1 MNKNTIIGITLI
13 GLLLIG
19 FSVYNSRIAR
29 EQQEIQRVRDSVAA
43 ANAFEYAERMAQQMA
58 ADSASAAAGQG
69 TQDGQPAYVSTYAN
83 PFLEQAYNAGED
95 FHYLEN
101 NKLRIKYSTKGGQA
115 ASVLIKDYYT
125 SDSTDLYLMKD
136 DYSDFGLQLYTDQYI
151 NTGGFT
157 YETVVSNDST
167 LVMRLYFSDTA
178 FIEHRYFLPADSYM
192 VDFDVHMVNMD
203 RHIPRNASQFEIAWN
218 MDVPRLERGYKNEQ
232 NYSTVDFKYPGQVKK
247 IENLGIMRGG
257 GRSGGNHREVTT
269 RIEWFAFQQQYF
281 SAILR
286 AEENFES
293 GNLSMKFYPET
304 DAERRLMACSA
315 STLVQYEPGD
325 DVTVPFEFYYG
336 PNHFRTLKSYD
347 CDFEKIVPLGGWL
360 VRWINRGIIIP
371 VFDLF
376 GRFISNYGIII
387 LLLTLLIKLVISPLT
402 FKSYMSSAK
411 MNVLRPELDK
421 INAKYPRQ
429 EDALKKQQETMDLY
443 RKAGVSMFGGCLPM
457 LLQFPVLF
465 AMFRFF
471 PASFE
476 LRQKG
481 FLWAD
486 DLSTYDSILDF
497 GFNIPLYGDHVSLFA
512 ILCAL
517 SMYFSARM
525 TQGSSADNNPQMKS
539 MRNMTLYFMPI
550 FMLFICNNLSSG
562 LTYYYLLS
570 NLIMM
575 LQTWIIRRFFVDEE
589 KIMARVRAASVK
601 GAAKPKSKFQQR
613 LEAIQKAQQ
622 EAIREQQ
629 KQQQRRR

>member
-19 FSVYNSRIAR
+19 FSVYNSKIAR

-43 ANAFEYAERMAQQMA
+43 ANALEYAER
-58 ADSASAAAGQG
+58 AAAQAPDSLSEAVTSTDGGKVQG
-69 TQDGQPAYVSTYAN
+69 YASTYAN
-83 PFLEQAYNAGED
+83 PYLEQAYNAGEE
-95 FHYLEN
+95 FFFLEN
-101 NKLRIKYSTKGGQA
+101 DKLKIKYTTKGGQA
-115 ASVLIKDYYT
+115 STVLVKDYYT
-125 SDSTDLYLMKD
+125 SDSSALYLMKE
-136 DYSDFGLQLYTDQYI
+136 DYSTFGLQLYTDQYI
-151 NTGGFT
+151 NTGDFT

-178 FIEHRYFLPADSYM
+178 YIEHCYSLPAGSYL

-218 MDVPRLERGYKNEQ
+218 MDVPRLEKGYKNEQ
-232 NYSTVDFKYPGQVKK
+232 NYSTVDYKYPGDVKK
-247 IENLGIMRGG
+247 VENLGLMRGS
-257 GRSGGNHREVTT
+257 RSGGQHEDVTT

-286 AEENFES
+286 ADDNFES
-293 GNLSMKFYPET
+293 GNLSLKFYPET
-304 DAERRLMACSA
+304 DPERRLMACSA
-315 STLVQYEPGD
+315 STLVQYDAGA
-325 DVTVPFEFYYG
+325 DVTVPFEFYFG
-336 PNHFRTLKSYD
+336 PNLFRTLKSYD
-347 CDFEKIVPLGGWL
+347 YGFEKIVPLGGWL

-387 LLLTLLIKLVISPLT
+387 LLLTVLIKLIISPLT
-402 FKSYMSSAK
+402 LKSYMSSAK
-411 MNVLRPELDK
+411 INILRPELDK

-443 RKAGVSMFGGCLPM
+443 RKAGVNMFGGCLPM

-481 FLWAD
+481 FLWAH
-486 DLSTYDSILDF
+486 DLSTYDSILDL

-512 ILCAL
+512 ILCAV

-525 TQGSSADNNPQMKS
+525 TQGNTSDNNPQMKS

-575 LQTWIIRRFFVDEE
+575 LQTWVIRRFFVDEK
-589 KIMARVRAASVK
+589 KIMARVQAASAK
-601 GAAKPKSKFQQR
+601 GAKPKSKFQQR

-629 KQQQRRR
+629 KQRRR

>member
-19 FSVYNSRIAR
+19 FSVYNSKIAR

-43 ANAFEYAERMAQQMA
+43 ANALEYAER
-58 ADSASAAAGQG
+58 AAAQAPDSLSEAVASTDGGKVQG
-69 TQDGQPAYVSTYAN
+69 YASTYAN
-83 PFLEQAYNAGED
+83 PYLEQAYNAGEE
-95 FHYLEN
+95 FFFLEN
-101 NKLRIKYSTKGGQA
+101 DKLKIKYTTKGGQA
-115 ASVLIKDYYT
+115 STVLVKDYYT
-125 SDSTDLYLMKD
+125 SDSSALYLMKE
-136 DYSDFGLQLYTDQYI
+136 DYSTFGLQLYTDQYI
-151 NTGGFT
+151 NTGDFT

-178 FIEHRYFLPADSYM
+178 YIEHCYSLPAGSYL

-218 MDVPRLERGYKNEQ
+218 MDVPRLEKGYKNEQ
-232 NYSTVDFKYPGQVKK
+232 NYSTVDYKYPGDVKK
-247 IENLGIMRGG
+247 VENLGLMRGS
-257 GRSGGNHREVTT
+257 RSGGQHEDVTT

-286 AEENFES
+286 ADDNFES
-293 GNLSMKFYPET
+293 GNLSLKFYPET
-304 DAERRLMACSA
+304 DPERRLMACSA
-315 STLVQYEPGD
+315 STLVQYDAGA
-325 DVTVPFEFYYG
+325 DVTVPFEFYFG
-336 PNHFRTLKSYD
+336 PNLFRTLKSYD
-347 CDFEKIVPLGGWL
+347 YGFEKIVPLGGWL

-387 LLLTLLIKLVISPLT
+387 LLLTVLIKLIISPLT
-402 FKSYMSSAK
+402 LKSYMSSAK
-411 MNVLRPELDK
+411 INILRPELDK

-443 RKAGVSMFGGCLPM
+443 RKAGVNMFGGCLPM

-481 FLWAD
+481 FLWAH
-486 DLSTYDSILDF
+486 DLSTYDSILDL

-512 ILCAL
+512 ILCAV

-525 TQGSSADNNPQMKS
+525 TQGNTSDNNPQMKS

-575 LQTWIIRRFFVDEE
+575 LQTWVIRRFFVDEK
-589 KIMARVRAASVK
+589 KIMARVQAASAK
-601 GAAKPKSKFQQR
+601 GAKPKSKFQQR

-629 KQQQRRR
+629 KQRMR

>member
-1 MNKNTIIGITLI
+1 MNKNTVIGITLI
-13 GLLLIG
+13 GILLIA
-19 FSVYNSRIAR
+19 FSVFNSREAR
-29 EQQEIQRVRDSVAA
+29 RQAEARRVQDSVAA
-43 ANAFEYAERMAQQMA
+43 ARAFEYAGQ
-58 ADSASAAAGQG
+58 AAAEIDGSTGNPAGSDVVDPEGQ
-69 TQDGQPAYVSTYAN
+69 TYTSTYAN
-83 PFLEQAYNAGED
+83 PFLEAAYNGPEE
-95 FHYLEN
+95 FYFLEN
-101 NKLRIKYSTKGGQA
+101 DRLRIKYSTKGGQA
-115 ASVLIKDYYT
+115 SEVLIKDYLT
-125 SDSTDLYLMKD
+125 SDSSELYLMKEGG
-136 DYSDFGLQLYTDQYI
+136 SSFGLQLYTNQYI
-151 NTGGFT
+151 NTSGFS
-157 YETVVSNDST
+157 YEKVVSSDSL

-178 FIEHRYFLPADSYM
+178 YIEHEYRLGHGTYM
-192 VDFDVHMVNMD
+192 VDFNVRMVGMD
-203 RHIPRNASQFEIAWN
+203 RHIPRNASQFDIVWN

-232 NYSTVDFKYPGQVKK
+232 AYSTVDYKYPGDVKDV
-247 IENLGIMRGG
+247 ENLGLHR
-257 GRSGGNHREVTT
+257 RSPAHKDVTT
-269 RIEWFAFQQQYF
+269 KMEWFAFQQQYF
-281 SAILR
+281 SAIMR
-286 AEENFES
+286 AENNFES
-293 GNLSMKFYPET
+293 GNLSLQFYPET
-304 DAERRLMACSA
+304 DPDRRLMACASSA
-315 STLVQYEPGD
+315 LVQYEPGP
-325 DVTVPFEFYYG
+325 DVTVPFQFYFG
-336 PNHFRTLKSYD
+336 PNLFKTLKSYNYG
-347 CDFEKIVPLGGWL
+347 FEKIVPLGGWL
-360 VRWINRGIIIP
+360 VRWINRGVIIP

-376 GRFISNYGIII
+376 GRFIGNYGIII

-402 FKSYMSSAK
+402 IKSYLSSAK

-486 DLSTYDSILDF
+486 DLSTYDSILNL
-497 GFNIPLYGDHVSLFA
+497 GFNIPLYGDHISLFA
-512 ILCAL
+512 ILCAV
-517 SMYFSARM
+517 SMYLSARM
-525 TQGSSADNNPQMKS
+525 TQGSAPDNNPQMKS

-575 LQTWIIRRFFVDEE
+575 LQTWIIRRYFVDEE
-589 KIMARVRAASVK
+589 KIMAKVRAASVK
-601 GAAKPKSKFQQR
+601 GAARPKSKFQQR

-629 KQQQRRR
+629 KQRRR

>member
-1 MNKNTIIGITLI
+1 MNRNTVIGITLMGI
-13 GLLLIG
+13 LLIG
-19 FSVYNSRIAR
+19 FSVINSREAR
-29 EQQEIQRVRDSVAA
+29 KQAEIKRVQDSIAA
-43 ANAFEYAERMAQQMA
+43 AKAFEYAGQMSSA
-58 ADSASAAAGQG
+58 MQDSTSAEFSGQSGDG
-69 TQDGQPAYVSTYAN
+69 TGAVYASTYAN
-83 PFLEQAYNAGED
+83 SFLEAAYNGKEG

-101 NKLRIKYSTKGGQA
+101 DKLRIKYSTKGGQA
-115 ASVLIKDYYT
+115 VDVLIKDYYT
-125 SDSTDLYLMKD
+125 SDSSALFLMTDG
-136 DYSDFGLQLYTDQYI
+136 YSDFALQFYTDQYVSTSDFI
-151 NTGGFT
+151 

-178 FIEHRYFLPADSYM
+178 FVEYGYFLPHGSYM

-218 MDVPRLERGYKNEQ
+218 MDIPRLERGYKNEQ

-286 AEENFES
+286 AEDNFES

-304 DAERRLMACSA
+304 DPERRLMACSA
-315 STLVQYEPGD
+315 STLVQYDPGA

-371 VFDLF
+371 VFDFF

-402 FKSYMSSAK
+402 LKSYMSSAK

-429 EDALKKQQETMDLY
+429 EDALKKQQETMELY

-525 TQGSSADNNPQMKS
+525 TQGSTADNNPQMKS

-601 GAAKPKSKFQQR
+601 GTAKPKSKFQQR

-622 EAIREQQ
+622 EAIKEQQ
-629 KQQQRRR
+629 RQQRRR

>member
-1 MNKNTIIGITLI
+1 MNKNTVIGIALI
-13 GLLLIG
+13 GILLIG
-19 FSVYNSRIAR
+19 FSVLNSREAR
-29 EQQEIQRVRDSVAA
+29 RQAEAKRVQDSLAA
-43 ANAFEYAERMAQQMA
+43 ARAFEYAEQMA
-58 ADSASAAAGQG
+58 AERPDSATAAM
-69 TQDGQPAYVSTYAN
+69 DGQPAQPEYASTYAN
-83 PFLEQAYNAGED
+83 PFLEEAYNSGED
-95 FHYLEN
+95 FRYLEN
-101 NKLRIKYSTKGGQA
+101 DKLRIKYSTKGGQA
-115 ASVLIKDYYT
+115 AEVLIKGYYT
-125 SDSTDLYLMKD
+125 SDSTDLLLMKEG
-136 DYSDFGLQLYTDQYI
+136 YSDFGLQFYANQYI
-151 NTGGFT
+151 NTSDLT
-157 YETVVSNDST
+157 YDVLESSDST
-167 LVMRLYFSDTA
+167 LVMRLYFSDTDY
-178 FIEHRYFLPADSYM
+178 IEHRYFLPSDSYM
-192 VDFDVHMVNMD
+192 VDFNVHMVNMD
-203 RHIPRNASQFEIAWN
+203 RHIPRNASQLEVLWN

-232 NYSTVDFKYPGQVKK
+232 MYSTVDYKFPGDVKSV
-247 IENLGIMRGG
+247 ENLGKMRGA
-257 GRSGGNHREVTT
+257 RSGGQHKEVTT
-269 RIEWFAFQQQYF
+269 RIEWYAFQQQYF

-286 AEENFES
+286 AEDYFES
-293 GNLSMKFYPET
+293 GNLSMQFYPET
-304 DAERRLMACSA
+304 DPERRLMACS
-315 STLVQYEPGD
+315 SSSLIQYDPGS
-325 DVTVPFEFYYG
+325 DVSVPFQFYYG
-336 PNHFRTLKSYD
+336 PNHFKTLKSYD
-347 CDFEKIVPLGGWL
+347 YGFEKIVPLGGWL

-387 LLLTLLIKLVISPLT
+387 LLLTVLIKLVISPLT
-402 FKSYMSSAK
+402 LKSYMSSAK

-421 INAKYPRQ
+421 INAKYPKQ

-517 SMYFSARM
+517 SMYFSARL
-525 TQGSSADNNPQMKS
+525 TQGNVADNNPQMKS

-575 LQTWIIRRFFVDEE
+575 LQTWVIRRFFVDEE
-589 KIMARVRAASVK
+589 KIMAKVRAASVK

-622 EAIREQQ
+622 EALKEQQ
-629 KQQQRRR
+629 RQQRRR

>member
-43 ANAFEYAERMAQQMA
+43 ANAFEYAEQMA
-58 ADSASAAAGQG
+58 RKMAEDSLAAGQG
-69 TQDGQPAYVSTYAN
+69 SATGKQDYSSTYAN

-95 FHYLEN
+95 FYYLEN
-101 NKLRIKYSTKGGQA
+101 NRLKIKYSTKGGQA

-136 DYSDFGLQLYTDQYI
+136 DYSNFGLQLYTDQYI

-157 YETVVSNDST
+157 YETVVANDST

-286 AEENFES
+286 AEDNFES
-293 GNLSMKFYPET
+293 GNLSMKFYPE
-304 DAERRLMACSA
+304 SA
-315 STLVQYEPGD
+315 STLVQYDPGA

-402 FKSYMSSAK
+402 LKSYMSSAK

-589 KIMARVRAASVK
+589 KIMAKVRAASVK

-629 KQQQRRR
+629 KQQRRR

>member
-19 FSVYNSRIAR
+19 FSVYNSKIAR

-43 ANAFEYAERMAQQMA
+43 ANALEYAER
-58 ADSASAAAGQG
+58 AAAQAPDSLSEAVASTDGGKVQG
-69 TQDGQPAYVSTYAN
+69 YASTYAN
-83 PFLEQAYNAGED
+83 PYLEQAYNAGEE
-95 FHYLEN
+95 FFFLEN
-101 NKLRIKYSTKGGQA
+101 DKLKIKYTTKGGQA
-115 ASVLIKDYYT
+115 STVLVKDYYT
-125 SDSTDLYLMKD
+125 CDSSALYLMKE
-136 DYSDFGLQLYTDQYI
+136 DYSTFGLQLYTDQYI
-151 NTGGFT
+151 NTGDFT

-178 FIEHRYFLPADSYM
+178 YIEHCYSLPAGSYL

-218 MDVPRLERGYKNEQ
+218 MDVPRLEKGYKNEQ
-232 NYSTVDFKYPGQVKK
+232 NYSTVDYKYPGDVKK
-247 IENLGIMRGG
+247 VENLGLMRGS
-257 GRSGGNHREVTT
+257 RSGGQHEDVTT

-286 AEENFES
+286 ADDNFES
-293 GNLSMKFYPET
+293 GNLSLKFYPET
-304 DAERRLMACSA
+304 DPERRLMACSA
-315 STLVQYEPGD
+315 STLVQYDAGA
-325 DVTVPFEFYYG
+325 DVTVPFEFYFG
-336 PNHFRTLKSYD
+336 PNLFRTLKSYD
-347 CDFEKIVPLGGWL
+347 YGFEKIVPLGGWL

-387 LLLTLLIKLVISPLT
+387 LLLTVLIKLIISPLT
-402 FKSYMSSAK
+402 LKSYMSSAK
-411 MNVLRPELDK
+411 INILRPELDK

-443 RKAGVSMFGGCLPM
+443 RKAGVNMFGGCLPM

-481 FLWAD
+481 FLWAH
-486 DLSTYDSILDF
+486 DLSTYDSILDL

-512 ILCAL
+512 ILCAV

-525 TQGSSADNNPQMKS
+525 TQGNTSDNNPQMKS

-575 LQTWIIRRFFVDEE
+575 LQTWVIRRFFVDEK
-589 KIMARVRAASVK
+589 KIMARVQAASAK
-601 GAAKPKSKFQQR
+601 GAKPKSKFQQR

-629 KQQQRRR
+629 KQRRR

>member
-19 FSVYNSRIAR
+19 FSVYNSKIAR

-43 ANAFEYAERMAQQMA
+43 ANALEYAER
-58 ADSASAAAGQG
+58 AAAQAPDSLSEAVASTDGGNVQG
-69 TQDGQPAYVSTYAN
+69 YASTYAN
-83 PFLEQAYNAGED
+83 PYLEQAYNAGEE
-95 FHYLEN
+95 FFFLEN
-101 NKLRIKYSTKGGQA
+101 DKLKIKYTTKGGQA
-115 ASVLIKDYYT
+115 STVLVKDYYT
-125 SDSTDLYLMKD
+125 SDSSALYLMKE
-136 DYSDFGLQLYTDQYI
+136 DYSTFGLQLYTDQYI
-151 NTGGFT
+151 NTGDFT

-178 FIEHRYFLPADSYM
+178 YIEHCYSLPAGSYL

-218 MDVPRLERGYKNEQ
+218 MDVPRLEKGYKNEQ
-232 NYSTVDFKYPGQVKK
+232 NYSTVDYKYPGDVKK
-247 IENLGIMRGG
+247 VENLGLMRGS
-257 GRSGGNHREVTT
+257 RSGGQHEDVTT

-286 AEENFES
+286 ADDNFES
-293 GNLSMKFYPET
+293 GNLSLKFYPET
-304 DAERRLMACSA
+304 DPERRLMACSA
-315 STLVQYEPGD
+315 STLVQYDAGA
-325 DVTVPFEFYYG
+325 DVTVPFEFYFG
-336 PNHFRTLKSYD
+336 PNLFRTLKSYD
-347 CDFEKIVPLGGWL
+347 YGFEKIVPLGGWL

-387 LLLTLLIKLVISPLT
+387 LLLTVLIKLIISPLT
-402 FKSYMSSAK
+402 LKSYMSSAK
-411 MNVLRPELDK
+411 INILRPELDK

-443 RKAGVSMFGGCLPM
+443 RKAGVNMFGGCLPM

-481 FLWAD
+481 FLWAH
-486 DLSTYDSILDF
+486 DLSTYDSILDL

-512 ILCAL
+512 ILCAV

-525 TQGSSADNNPQMKS
+525 TQGNTSDNNPQMKS

-575 LQTWIIRRFFVDEE
+575 LQTWVIRRFFVDEK
-589 KIMARVRAASVK
+589 KIMARVQAASAK
-601 GAAKPKSKFQQR
+601 GAKPKSKFQQR

-629 KQQQRRR
+629 KQRRR

>member
-19 FSVYNSRIAR
+19 FSVYNSRVAR
-29 EQQEIQRVRDSVAA
+29 QQQEIQRVRDSVAA
-43 ANAFEYAERMAQQMA
+43 AQAFEYAEEMARQMA
-58 ADSASAAAGQG
+58 ADSAAGQSG
-69 TQDGQPAYVSTYAN
+69 QDGGEPAYVSTYAN
-83 PFLEQAYNAGED
+83 PFLEEAYNAGED
-95 FHYLEN
+95 FYYLEN
-101 NKLRIKYSTKGGQA
+101 NRLRIMYSTKGGQA
-115 ASVLIKDYYT
+115 ASVLVKDFYT
-125 SDSTDLYLMKD
+125 SDSTALYLMKE

-232 NYSTVDFKYPGQVKK
+232 NYSTVDYKYPGQVKK

-286 AEENFES
+286 AEDNFES

-304 DAERRLMACSA
+304 DTERRLMACSA
-315 STLVQYEPGD
+315 STLVQYDPGA

-387 LLLTLLIKLVISPLT
+387 LLLTVLIKLVISPLT
-402 FKSYMSSAK
+402 LKSYMSSAK

-486 DLSTYDSILDF
+486 DLSTYDSILDL

-525 TQGSSADNNPQMKS
+525 TQGSNVDNNPQMKS
-539 MRNMTLYFMPI
+539 MRN
-550 FMLFICNNLSSG
+550 
-562 LTYYYLLS
+562 
-570 NLIMM
+570 MM

-629 KQQQRRR
+629 KQQRRR

>member
-1 MNKNTIIGITLI
+1 MNRNTVIGITLMGI
-13 GLLLIG
+13 LLIG
-19 FSVYNSRIAR
+19 FSVINSREAR
-29 EQQEIQRVRDSVAA
+29 KQAEIKRVQDSIAA
-43 ANAFEYAERMAQQMA
+43 AKAFEYAGQMSSA
-58 ADSASAAAGQG
+58 MQDSTSAEFSGQSGDG
-69 TQDGQPAYVSTYAN
+69 TGAVYASTYAN
-83 PFLEQAYNAGED
+83 SFLEAAYNGKEG

-101 NKLRIKYSTKGGQA
+101 DKLRIKYSTKGGQA
-115 ASVLIKDYYT
+115 VDVLIKDYYT
-125 SDSTDLYLMKD
+125 SDSSALFLMKD
-136 DYSDFGLQLYTDQYI
+136 GYSDFALQFYTDQYVSTSDFI
-151 NTGGFT
+151 

-178 FIEHRYFLPADSYM
+178 FVEYGYFLPHGSYM

-218 MDVPRLERGYKNEQ
+218 MDIPRLERGYKNEQ

-286 AEENFES
+286 AEDNFES

-304 DAERRLMACSA
+304 DPERRLMACSA
-315 STLVQYEPGD
+315 STLVQYDPGA

-371 VFDLF
+371 VFDFF

-402 FKSYMSSAK
+402 LKSYMSSAK

-429 EDALKKQQETMDLY
+429 EDALKKQQETMELY

-525 TQGSSADNNPQMKS
+525 TQGSTADNNPQMKS

-601 GAAKPKSKFQQR
+601 GTAKPKSKFQQR

-622 EAIREQQ
+622 EAIKEQQ
-629 KQQQRRR
+629 RQQRRR

>member
-19 FSVYNSRIAR
+19 FSVYNSKIAR

-43 ANAFEYAERMAQQMA
+43 ANALEYAER
-58 ADSASAAAGQG
+58 AAAQAPDSLSEAVASTDGGKVQG
-69 TQDGQPAYVSTYAN
+69 YASTYAN
-83 PFLEQAYNAGED
+83 PYLEQAYNAGEE
-95 FHYLEN
+95 FFFLEN
-101 NKLRIKYSTKGGQA
+101 DKLKIKYTTKGGQA
-115 ASVLIKDYYT
+115 STVLVKDYYT
-125 SDSTDLYLMKD
+125 SDSSALYLMKE
-136 DYSDFGLQLYTDQYI
+136 DYSTFGLQLYTDQYI
-151 NTGGFT
+151 NTGDFT

-178 FIEHRYFLPADSYM
+178 YIEHCYSLPAGSYL

-218 MDVPRLERGYKNEQ
+218 MDVPRLEKGYKNEQ
-232 NYSTVDFKYPGQVKK
+232 NYSTVDYKYPGDVKK
-247 IENLGIMRGG
+247 VENLGLMRGS
-257 GRSGGNHREVTT
+257 RSGGQHEDVTT
-269 RIEWFAFQQQYF
+269 RIEWCAFQQQYF

-286 AEENFES
+286 ADDNFES
-293 GNLSMKFYPET
+293 GNLSLKFYPET
-304 DAERRLMACSA
+304 DPERRLMACSA
-315 STLVQYEPGD
+315 STLVQYDAGA
-325 DVTVPFEFYYG
+325 DVTVPFEFYFG
-336 PNHFRTLKSYD
+336 PNLFRTLKSYD
-347 CDFEKIVPLGGWL
+347 YGFEKIVPLGGWL

-387 LLLTLLIKLVISPLT
+387 LLLTVLIKLIISPLT
-402 FKSYMSSAK
+402 LKSYMSSAK
-411 MNVLRPELDK
+411 INILRPELDK

-443 RKAGVSMFGGCLPM
+443 RKAGVNMFGGCLPM

-481 FLWAD
+481 FLWAH
-486 DLSTYDSILDF
+486 DLSTYDSILDL

-512 ILCAL
+512 ILCAV

-525 TQGSSADNNPQMKS
+525 TQGNTSDNNPQMKS

-575 LQTWIIRRFFVDEE
+575 LQTWVIRRFFVDEK
-589 KIMARVRAASVK
+589 KIMARVQAASAK
-601 GAAKPKSKFQQR
+601 GAKPKSKFQQR

-629 KQQQRRR
+629 KQRRR

>member
-1 MNKNTIIGITLI
+1 MNKNTVIGIILI

-29 EQQEIQRVRDSVAA
+29 EQQEMQRVRDSIAA
-43 ANAFEYAERMAQQMA
+43 ANAFEYAEQMA
-58 ADSASAAAGQG
+58 RVMSADSVSAGQE
-69 TQDGQPAYVSTYAN
+69 TDTVAAYSSTYAN
-83 PFLEQAYNAGED
+83 TFLEQAYNAGED
-95 FHYLEN
+95 FYYLEN
-101 NKLRIKYSTKGGQA
+101 DKLKIKYSTKGGQA
-115 ASVLIKDYYT
+115 TSVLVKDYYA
-125 SDSTDLYLMKD
+125 SDSSALYLMKD
-136 DYSDFGLQLYTDQYI
+136 GYSSFGLQLYTDQYI
-151 NTGGFT
+151 NTGEFT
-157 YETVVSNDST
+157 YEKVVSNDST

-178 FIEHRYFLPADSYM
+178 FIEYCYFLPSGSYM

-203 RHIPRNASQFEIAWN
+203 RHIPRNASQFEVAWN

-232 NYSTVDFKYPGQVKK
+232 NYSTVDYKYPGDVKK
-247 IENLGIMRGG
+247 VENLGLMRGS
-257 GRSGGNHREVTT
+257 RSNGQHKEVTT

-286 AEENFES
+286 SDNYFQS
-293 GNLSMKFYPET
+293 GNLSLNFYPET
-304 DAERRLMACSA
+304 DPERRLMACAA
-315 STLVQYEPGD
+315 STLVQYEPGN
-325 DVTVPFEFYYG
+325 DVTLPFGFYFG
-336 PNHFRTLKSYD
+336 PNHFRTLKGYD
-347 CDFEKIVPLGGWL
+347 FGFEKIVPLGGWL

-371 VFDLF
+371 VFDFF

-387 LLLTLLIKLVISPLT
+387 LLLTILIKLIISPLT
-402 FKSYMSSAK
+402 FKSYTSSAK
-411 MNVLRPELDK
+411 INILRPELDK

-429 EDALKKQQETMDLY
+429 EDALKKQQETMELY
-443 RKAGVSMFGGCLPM
+443 RKAGVNMFGGCLPM

-486 DLSTYDSILDF
+486 DLSTYDSIVDF
-497 GFNIPLYGDHVSLFA
+497 GFTVPLLGDHLSLFA

-525 TQGSSADNNPQMKS
+525 TQGNSADNNPQMKS

-589 KIMARVRAASVK
+589 KIMAKVRAASVK
-601 GAAKPKSKFQQR
+601 GAKPKSKFQQR

-629 KQQQRRR
+629 KQRRR

>member
-19 FSVYNSRIAR
+19 FSVYNSKIAR

-43 ANAFEYAERMAQQMA
+43 ANALEYAER
-58 ADSASAAAGQG
+58 AAAQAPDSLSEAVASTDGGKVQG
-69 TQDGQPAYVSTYAN
+69 YASTYAN
-83 PFLEQAYNAGED
+83 PYLEQAYNAGEE
-95 FHYLEN
+95 FFFLEN
-101 NKLRIKYSTKGGQA
+101 DKLKIKYTTKGGQA
-115 ASVLIKDYYT
+115 STVLVKDYYT
-125 SDSTDLYLMKD
+125 SDSSALYLMKE
-136 DYSDFGLQLYTDQYI
+136 DYSTFGLQLYTDQYI
-151 NTGGFT
+151 NTGDFT

-178 FIEHRYFLPADSYM
+178 YIEHCYSLPAGSYL

-218 MDVPRLERGYKNEQ
+218 MDVPRLEKGYKNEQ
-232 NYSTVDFKYPGQVKK
+232 NYSTVDYKYPGDVKK
-247 IENLGIMRGG
+247 VENLGLMRGS
-257 GRSGGNHREVTT
+257 RSGGQHEDVTT

-286 AEENFES
+286 ADDNFES
-293 GNLSMKFYPET
+293 GNLSLKFYPET
-304 DAERRLMACSA
+304 DPERRLMACSA
-315 STLVQYEPGD
+315 STLVQYDAGA
-325 DVTVPFEFYYG
+325 DVTVPFEFYFG
-336 PNHFRTLKSYD
+336 PNLFRTLKSYD
-347 CDFEKIVPLGGWL
+347 YGFEKIVPLGGWL

-387 LLLTLLIKLVISPLT
+387 LLLTVLIKLIISPLT
-402 FKSYMSSAK
+402 LKSYMSSAK
-411 MNVLRPELDK
+411 INILRPELDK

-443 RKAGVSMFGGCLPM
+443 RKAGVNMFGGCLPM

-481 FLWAD
+481 FLWAH
-486 DLSTYDSILDF
+486 DLSTYDSILDL

-512 ILCAL
+512 ILCAV

-525 TQGSSADNNPQMKS
+525 TQGNTSDNNPQMKS

-575 LQTWIIRRFFVDEE
+575 LQTWVIRRFFVDEK
-589 KIMARVRAASVK
+589 KIMARVQAASAK
-601 GAAKPKSKFQQR
+601 GAKPKSKFQQR

-629 KQQQRRR
+629 KQRRR

>member
-1 MNKNTIIGITLI
+1 MNRNTVIGITLMGI
-13 GLLLIG
+13 LLIG
-19 FSVYNSRIAR
+19 FSVINSREAR
-29 EQQEIQRVRDSVAA
+29 KQAEIKRVQDSIAA
-43 ANAFEYAERMAQQMA
+43 AKAFEYAGQMSSA
-58 ADSASAAAGQG
+58 MQDSTSAEFSGQSGDG
-69 TQDGQPAYVSTYAN
+69 TGAVYASTYAN
-83 PFLEQAYNAGED
+83 SFLEAAYNGKEG

-101 NKLRIKYSTKGGQA
+101 DKLRIKYSTKGGQA
-115 ASVLIKDYYT
+115 VDVLIKDYYT
-125 SDSTDLYLMKD
+125 SDSSALFLMKD
-136 DYSDFGLQLYTDQYI
+136 GYSDFALQFYTDQYVSTSDFI
-151 NTGGFT
+151 

-178 FIEHRYFLPADSYM
+178 FVEYGYFLPHGSYM

-218 MDVPRLERGYKNEQ
+218 MDIPRLERGYKNEQ

-286 AEENFES
+286 AEDNFES

-304 DAERRLMACSA
+304 DPERRLMACSA
-315 STLVQYEPGD
+315 STLVQYDPGA

-371 VFDLF
+371 VFDFF

-402 FKSYMSSAK
+402 LKSYMSSAK

-429 EDALKKQQETMDLY
+429 EDALKKQQETMELY

-622 EAIREQQ
+622 EAIKEQQ
-629 KQQQRRR
+629 RQQRRR

>member
-19 FSVYNSRIAR
+19 FSVYNSKIAR

-43 ANAFEYAERMAQQMA
+43 ANALEYAER
-58 ADSASAAAGQG
+58 AAAQAPDSLSEAVASTDGGKVQG
-69 TQDGQPAYVSTYAN
+69 YASTYAN
-83 PFLEQAYNAGED
+83 PYLEQAYNAGEE
-95 FHYLEN
+95 FFFLEN
-101 NKLRIKYSTKGGQA
+101 DKLKIKYTTKGGQA
-115 ASVLIKDYYT
+115 STVLVKDYYT
-125 SDSTDLYLMKD
+125 SDSSALYLMKE
-136 DYSDFGLQLYTDQYI
+136 DYSTFGLQLYTDQYI
-151 NTGGFT
+151 NTGDFT

-178 FIEHRYFLPADSYM
+178 YIEHCYSLPAGSYL

-218 MDVPRLERGYKNEQ
+218 MDVPRLEKGYKNEQ
-232 NYSTVDFKYPGQVKK
+232 NYSTVDYKYPGDVKK
-247 IENLGIMRGG
+247 VENLGLMRGS
-257 GRSGGNHREVTT
+257 RSGGQHEDVTT

-286 AEENFES
+286 ADDNFES
-293 GNLSMKFYPET
+293 GNLSLKFYPET
-304 DAERRLMACSA
+304 DPERRLMACSA
-315 STLVQYEPGD
+315 FTLVQYDAGA
-325 DVTVPFEFYYG
+325 DVTVPFEFYFG
-336 PNHFRTLKSYD
+336 PNLFRTLKSYD
-347 CDFEKIVPLGGWL
+347 YGFEKIVPLGGWL

-387 LLLTLLIKLVISPLT
+387 LLLTVLIKLIISPLT
-402 FKSYMSSAK
+402 LKSYMSSAK
-411 MNVLRPELDK
+411 INILRPELDK

-443 RKAGVSMFGGCLPM
+443 RKAGVNMFGGCLPM

-481 FLWAD
+481 FLWAH
-486 DLSTYDSILDF
+486 DLSTYDSILDL

-512 ILCAL
+512 ILCAV

-525 TQGSSADNNPQMKS
+525 TQGNTSDNNPQMKS

-575 LQTWIIRRFFVDEE
+575 LQTWVIRRFFVDEK
-589 KIMARVRAASVK
+589 KIMARVQAASAK
-601 GAAKPKSKFQQR
+601 GAKPKSKFQQR

-629 KQQQRRR
+629 KQRRR

>member
-43 ANAFEYAERMAQQMA
+43 ANAFEYAEQMA
-58 ADSASAAAGQG
+58 RKMAEDSLAAGQG
-69 TQDGQPAYVSTYAN
+69 SATGKQDYSSTYAN

-95 FHYLEN
+95 FYYLEN
-101 NKLRIKYSTKGGQA
+101 NRLKIKYSTKGGQA

-136 DYSDFGLQLYTDQYI
+136 DYSNFGLQLYTDQYI

-157 YETVVSNDST
+157 YETVVANDST

-286 AEENFES
+286 AEDNFES

-304 DAERRLMACSA
+304 DPDRRLMACSA
-315 STLVQYEPGD
+315 STLVQYDPGA

-402 FKSYMSSAK
+402 LKSYMSSAK

-525 TQGSSADNNPQMKS
+525 TQGSSADN
-539 MRNMTLYFMPI
+539 
-550 FMLFICNNLSSG
+550 CNNLSSG

-589 KIMARVRAASVK
+589 KIMAKVRAASVK

-629 KQQQRRR
+629 KQQRRR

>member
-1 MNKNTIIGITLI
+1 MGI
-13 GLLLIG
+13 LLIG
-19 FSVYNSRIAR
+19 FSVINSREAR
-29 EQQEIQRVRDSVAA
+29 KQAEIKRVQDSIAA
-43 ANAFEYAERMAQQMA
+43 AKAFEYAGQMSSA
-58 ADSASAAAGQG
+58 MQDSTSAEFSGQSGDG
-69 TQDGQPAYVSTYAN
+69 TGAVYASTYAN
-83 PFLEQAYNAGED
+83 SFLEAAYNGKEG

-101 NKLRIKYSTKGGQA
+101 DKLRIKYSTKGGQA
-115 ASVLIKDYYT
+115 VDVLIKDYYT
-125 SDSTDLYLMKD
+125 SDSSALFLMKD
-136 DYSDFGLQLYTDQYI
+136 GYSDFALQFYTDQYVSTSDFI
-151 NTGGFT
+151 

-178 FIEHRYFLPADSYM
+178 FVEYGYFLPHGSYM

-218 MDVPRLERGYKNEQ
+218 MDIPRLERGYKNEQ

-286 AEENFES
+286 AEDNFES

-304 DAERRLMACSA
+304 DPERRLMACSA
-315 STLVQYEPGD
+315 STLVQYDPGA

-371 VFDLF
+371 VFDFF

-402 FKSYMSSAK
+402 LKSYMSSAK

-429 EDALKKQQETMDLY
+429 EDALKKQQETMELY

-525 TQGSSADNNPQMKS
+525 TQGSTADNNPQMKS

-589 KIMARVRAASVK
+589 KIMAKVRAASVK

-629 KQQQRRR
+629 KQQRRR

>member
-13 GLLLIG
+13 GILLIG

-43 ANAFEYAERMAQQMA
+43 AQAFEYAEEMARQMA
-58 ADSASAAAGQG
+58 ADSASAVSGQG
-69 TQDGQPAYVSTYAN
+69 TQDGQPAYASTYAN

-232 NYSTVDFKYPGQVKK
+232 NYSTVDFKYPGKVKK

-257 GRSGGNHREVTT
+257 GRSGGQHREVTT

-387 LLLTLLIKLVISPLT
+387 LLLTVLIKLVISPLT
-402 FKSYMSSAK
+402 LKSYMSSAK

-443 RKAGVSMFGGCLPM
+443 RKAG
-457 LLQFPVLF
+457 
-465 AMFRFF
+465 
-471 PASFE
+471 FE

-525 TQGSSADNNPQMKS
+525 TQGSNVDNNPQMKS

-589 KIMARVRAASVK
+589 KIMARVRAASAK

-629 KQQQRRR
+629 KQQRRR

>member
-1 MNKNTIIGITLI
+1 MGI
-13 GLLLIG
+13 LLIG
-19 FSVYNSRIAR
+19 FSVINSREAR
-29 EQQEIQRVRDSVAA
+29 KQAEIKRVQDSIAA
-43 ANAFEYAERMAQQMA
+43 AKAFEYAGQMSSA
-58 ADSASAAAGQG
+58 MQDSTSAEFSGQSGDG
-69 TQDGQPAYVSTYAN
+69 TGAVYASTYAN
-83 PFLEQAYNAGED
+83 SFLEAAYNGKEG

-101 NKLRIKYSTKGGQA
+101 DKLRIKYSTKGGQA
-115 ASVLIKDYYT
+115 VDVLIKDYYT
-125 SDSTDLYLMKD
+125 SDSSALFLMKD
-136 DYSDFGLQLYTDQYI
+136 GYSDFALQFYTDQYVSTSDFI
-151 NTGGFT
+151 

-178 FIEHRYFLPADSYM
+178 FVEYGYFLPHGSYM

-218 MDVPRLERGYKNEQ
+218 MDIPRLERGYKNEQ

-286 AEENFES
+286 AEDNFES

-304 DAERRLMACSA
+304 DPERRLMACSA
-315 STLVQYEPGD
+315 STLVQYDPGA

-371 VFDLF
+371 VFDFF

-402 FKSYMSSAK
+402 LKSYMSSAK

-429 EDALKKQQETMDLY
+429 EDALKKQQETMELY

-486 DLSTYDSILDF
+486 DLSTYDSIFDF

-525 TQGSSADNNPQMKS
+525 TQGSTADNNPQMKS

-622 EAIREQQ
+622 EAIKEQQ
-629 KQQQRRR
+629 RQQRRR

>member
-1 MNKNTIIGITLI
+1 MNRNTVIGITLMGI
-13 GLLLIG
+13 LLIG
-19 FSVYNSRIAR
+19 FSVINSREAR
-29 EQQEIQRVRDSVAA
+29 KQAEIKRVQDSIAA
-43 ANAFEYAERMAQQMA
+43 AKAFEYAGQMSSA
-58 ADSASAAAGQG
+58 MQDSTSAEFSGQSGDG
-69 TQDGQPAYVSTYAN
+69 TGAVYASTYAN
-83 PFLEQAYNAGED
+83 SFLEAAYNGKEG

-101 NKLRIKYSTKGGQA
+101 DKLRIKYSTKGGQA
-115 ASVLIKDYYT
+115 VDVLIKDYYT
-125 SDSTDLYLMKD
+125 SDSSALFLMKD
-136 DYSDFGLQLYTDQYI
+136 GYSDFALQFYTDQYVSTSDFI
-151 NTGGFT
+151 

-178 FIEHRYFLPADSYM
+178 FVEYGYFLPHGSYM

-218 MDVPRLERGYKNEQ
+218 MDIPRLERGYKNEQ

-286 AEENFES
+286 AEDNFES

-304 DAERRLMACSA
+304 DPERRLMACSA
-315 STLVQYEPGD
+315 STLVQYDPGA

-371 VFDLF
+371 VFDFF

-402 FKSYMSSAK
+402 LKSYMSSAK

-429 EDALKKQQETMDLY
+429 EDALKKQQETMELY

-525 TQGSSADNNPQMKS
+525 TQGSTADNNPQMKS

-622 EAIREQQ
+622 EAIKEQQ
-629 KQQQRRR
+629 RQQRRR

>member
-1 MNKNTIIGITLI
+1 MNKNTVIGIILI

-29 EQQEIQRVRDSVAA
+29 EQQEMQRVRDSIAA
-43 ANAFEYAERMAQQMA
+43 ANAFEYAEQMA
-58 ADSASAAAGQG
+58 RVMSADSVSAGQE
-69 TQDGQPAYVSTYAN
+69 TDTVAAYSSTYAN
-83 PFLEQAYNAGED
+83 IFLEQAYNAGED
-95 FHYLEN
+95 FYYLEN
-101 NKLRIKYSTKGGQA
+101 DKLKIKYSTKGGQA
-115 ASVLIKDYYT
+115 TSVLVKDYYA
-125 SDSTDLYLMKD
+125 SDSSALYLMKD
-136 DYSDFGLQLYTDQYI
+136 GYSSFGLQLYTDQYI
-151 NTGGFT
+151 NTGEFT
-157 YETVVSNDST
+157 YEKVVSNDST

-178 FIEHRYFLPADSYM
+178 FIEYRYFLPSDSYM

-203 RHIPRNASQFEIAWN
+203 RHIPRNASQFEVAWN

-232 NYSTVDFKYPGQVKK
+232 NYSTVDYKYPGDVKK
-247 IENLGIMRGG
+247 VENLGLMRGS
-257 GRSGGNHREVTT
+257 RSNGQHKEVTT

-286 AEENFES
+286 SDNYFQS
-293 GNLSMKFYPET
+293 GNLSLNFYPET
-304 DAERRLMACSA
+304 DPERRLMACAA
-315 STLVQYEPGD
+315 STLVQYEPGN
-325 DVTVPFEFYYG
+325 DVTLPFGFYFG
-336 PNHFRTLKSYD
+336 PNHFRTLKGYD
-347 CDFEKIVPLGGWL
+347 FGFEKIVPLGGWL

-371 VFDLF
+371 VFDFF

-387 LLLTLLIKLVISPLT
+387 LLLTILIKLIISPLT
-402 FKSYMSSAK
+402 FKSYTSSAK
-411 MNVLRPELDK
+411 INILRPELDK

-429 EDALKKQQETMDLY
+429 EDALKKQQETMELY
-443 RKAGVSMFGGCLPM
+443 RKAGVNMFGGCLPM

-486 DLSTYDSILDF
+486 DLSTYDSIVDF
-497 GFNIPLYGDHVSLFA
+497 GFTVPLLGDHLSLFA

-525 TQGSSADNNPQMKS
+525 TQGNSADNNPQMKS

-589 KIMARVRAASVK
+589 KIMAKVRAASVK
-601 GAAKPKSKFQQR
+601 GAKPKSKFQQR

-629 KQQQRRR
+629 KQRRR

>member
-19 FSVYNSRIAR
+19 FSVYNSKIAR

-43 ANAFEYAERMAQQMA
+43 ANALEYAER
-58 ADSASAAAGQG
+58 AAAQASDSLSEAVASTDGGKVQG
-69 TQDGQPAYVSTYAN
+69 YASTYAN
-83 PFLEQAYNAGED
+83 PYLEQAYNAGEE
-95 FHYLEN
+95 FFFLEN
-101 NKLRIKYSTKGGQA
+101 DKLKIKYTTKGGQA
-115 ASVLIKDYYT
+115 STVLVKDYYT
-125 SDSTDLYLMKD
+125 SDSSALYLMKE
-136 DYSDFGLQLYTDQYI
+136 DYSTFGLQLYTDQYI
-151 NTGGFT
+151 NTGDFT

-178 FIEHRYFLPADSYM
+178 YIEHCYSLPAGSYL

-218 MDVPRLERGYKNEQ
+218 MDVPRLEKGYKNEQ
-232 NYSTVDFKYPGQVKK
+232 NYSTVDYKYPGDVKK
-247 IENLGIMRGG
+247 VENLGLMRGS
-257 GRSGGNHREVTT
+257 RSGGQHEDVTT

-286 AEENFES
+286 ADDNFES
-293 GNLSMKFYPET
+293 GNLSLKFYPET
-304 DAERRLMACSA
+304 DPERRLMACSA
-315 STLVQYEPGD
+315 STLVQYDAGA
-325 DVTVPFEFYYG
+325 DVTVPFEFYFG
-336 PNHFRTLKSYD
+336 PNLFRTLKSYD
-347 CDFEKIVPLGGWL
+347 YGFEKIVPLGGWL

-387 LLLTLLIKLVISPLT
+387 LLLTVLIKLIISPLT
-402 FKSYMSSAK
+402 LKSYMSSAK
-411 MNVLRPELDK
+411 INILRPELDK

-443 RKAGVSMFGGCLPM
+443 RKAGVNMFGGCLPM

-481 FLWAD
+481 FLWAH
-486 DLSTYDSILDF
+486 DLSTYDSILDL

-512 ILCAL
+512 ILCAV

-525 TQGSSADNNPQMKS
+525 TQGNTSDNNPQMKS

-575 LQTWIIRRFFVDEE
+575 LQTWVIRRFFVDEK
-589 KIMARVRAASVK
+589 KIMARVQAASAK
-601 GAAKPKSKFQQR
+601 GAKPKSKFQQR

-629 KQQQRRR
+629 KQRRR

>member
-1 MNKNTIIGITLI
+1 MNRNTVIGITLMGI
-13 GLLLIG
+13 LLIG
-19 FSVYNSRIAR
+19 FSVINSREAR
-29 EQQEIQRVRDSVAA
+29 KQAEIKRVQDSIAA
-43 ANAFEYAERMAQQMA
+43 AKAFEYAGQMSSA
-58 ADSASAAAGQG
+58 MQDSTSAEFSGQSGDG
-69 TQDGQPAYVSTYAN
+69 TGAVYASTYAN
-83 PFLEQAYNAGED
+83 SFLEAAYNGKEG

-101 NKLRIKYSTKGGQA
+101 DKLRIKYSTKGGQA
-115 ASVLIKDYYT
+115 VDVLIKDYYT
-125 SDSTDLYLMKD
+125 SDSSALFLMKD
-136 DYSDFGLQLYTDQYI
+136 GYSDFALQFYTDQYVSTSDFI
-151 NTGGFT
+151 

-178 FIEHRYFLPADSYM
+178 FVEYGYFLPHGSYM

-218 MDVPRLERGYKNEQ
+218 MDIPRLERGYKNEQ

-286 AEENFES
+286 AEDNFES

-304 DAERRLMACSA
+304 DPERRLMACSA
-315 STLVQYEPGD
+315 STLVQYDPGA

-371 VFDLF
+371 VFDFF

-402 FKSYMSSAK
+402 LKSYMSSAK

-429 EDALKKQQETMDLY
+429 EDALKKQQETMGLY

-525 TQGSSADNNPQMKS
+525 TQGSTADNNPQMKS

-622 EAIREQQ
+622 EAIKEQQ
-629 KQQQRRR
+629 RQQRRR

>member
-1 MNKNTIIGITLI
+1 MNRNTVIGITLMGI
-13 GLLLIG
+13 LLIG
-19 FSVYNSRIAR
+19 FSVINSREAR
-29 EQQEIQRVRDSVAA
+29 KQAEIKRVQDSIAA
-43 ANAFEYAERMAQQMA
+43 AKAFEYAGQMSSA
-58 ADSASAAAGQG
+58 MQDSTSAEFSGQSGDG
-69 TQDGQPAYVSTYAN
+69 TGAVYASTYAN
-83 PFLEQAYNAGED
+83 SFLEAAYNGKEG

-101 NKLRIKYSTKGGQA
+101 DKLRIKYSTKGGQA
-115 ASVLIKDYYT
+115 VDVLIKDYYT
-125 SDSTDLYLMKD
+125 SDSSALFLMKD
-136 DYSDFGLQLYTDQYI
+136 GYSDFALQFYTDQYVSTSDFI
-151 NTGGFT
+151 

-178 FIEHRYFLPADSYM
+178 FVEYGYFLPHGSYM

-218 MDVPRLERGYKNEQ
+218 MDIPRLERGYKNEQ

-286 AEENFES
+286 AEDNFES

-304 DAERRLMACSA
+304 DPERRLMACSA
-315 STLVQYEPGD
+315 STLVQYDPGA

-371 VFDLF
+371 VFDFF

-402 FKSYMSSAK
+402 LKSYMSSAK

-429 EDALKKQQETMDLY
+429 EDALKKQQETMELY

-589 KIMARVRAASVK
+589 KIMAKVRAASVK

-629 KQQQRRR
+629 KQQRRR

>member
-1 MNKNTIIGITLI
+1 MNKNTIVGITLI

-19 FSVYNSRIAR
+19 FSVYNSRTAR
-29 EQQEIQRVRDSVAA
+29 QQQEIQRARDSIAA
-43 ANAFEYAERMAQQMA
+43 AEAIERAEELAVLHT
-58 ADSASAAAGQG
+58 ADDSLSLGQSG
-69 TQDGQPAYVSTYAN
+69 VDSQSVYTNTYAN
-83 PFLEQAYNAGED
+83 TYLEQAYNAGEE
-95 FHYLEN
+95 FYCLEN
-101 NKLRIKYSTKGGQA
+101 DKLRIKYSTKGGQA
-115 ASVLIKDYYT
+115 KSVLIKDFYA
-125 SDSTDLYLMKD
+125 SDSSALYLMKD
-136 DYSDFGLQLYTDQYI
+136 GYSSFGLQLYTDQYI
-151 NTGGFT
+151 NTAEFT
-157 YETVVSNDST
+157 YEKVVSSDST

-178 FIEHRYFLPADSYM
+178 FIEYRYYLPADSYL

-203 RHIPRNASQFEIAWN
+203 RHVPRNASQFEVAWN

-232 NYSTVDFKYPGQVKK
+232 NYSTVDYKYPGDVKK
-247 IENLGIMRGG
+247 VENLGLMRGS
-257 GRSGGNHREVTT
+257 RSNGQHKEVTT

-286 AEENFES
+286 SDNYFQS
-293 GNLSMKFYPET
+293 GNLSLSFYPET
-304 DAERRLMACSA
+304 DPERRLMACAA
-315 STLVQYEPGD
+315 STLVQYEPGN
-325 DVTVPFEFYYG
+325 DVTLPFEFYYG
-336 PNHFRTLKSYD
+336 PNHFRTLKGYD
-347 CDFEKIVPLGGWL
+347 FGFEKIVPLGGWL

-371 VFDLF
+371 VFDFF

-387 LLLTLLIKLVISPLT
+387 LLLTILIKLIISPLT
-402 FKSYMSSAK
+402 FKSYTSSAK
-411 MNVLRPELDK
+411 INILRPELDK
-421 INAKYPRQ
+421 INARYPRQ
-429 EDALKKQQETMDLY
+429 EDALKKQQETMELY
-443 RKAGVSMFGGCLPM
+443 RKAGVNMFGGCLPM

-486 DLSTYDSILDF
+486 DLSTYDSIVDF
-497 GFNIPLYGDHVSLFA
+497 GFSVPLLGDHLSLFA

-525 TQGSSADNNPQMKS
+525 TQGNSADNNPQMKS

-575 LQTWIIRRFFVDEE
+575 LQTWIIRRFFVDEK
-589 KIMARVRAASVK
+589 KIMERVHAASVK
-601 GAAKPKSKFQQR
+601 GAKPKSKFQQR

-629 KQQQRRR
+629 RQRR

>member
-1 MNKNTIIGITLI
+1 MNKNTIIAITLI

-19 FSVYNSRIAR
+19 FSVFNSRLAR
-29 EQQEIQRVRDSVAA
+29 QQMEQKRVADSLAA
-43 ANAFEYAERMAQQMA
+43 ARAIEYAEEMA
-58 ADSASAAAGQG
+58 AVQDSAAGG
-69 TQDGQPAYVSTYAN
+69 APVADGEQVQYRSTYAN
-83 PFLEQAYNAGED
+83 PYLETAYNGGED
-95 FHYLEN
+95 FHVLEN
-101 NKLRIKYSTKGGQA
+101 GKLRIRYSTRGGQA
-115 ASVLIKDYYT
+115 EDVLIKNYYT
-125 SDSTDLYLMKD
+125 SDSSDLYLMKD
-136 DYSDFGLQLYTDQYI
+136 GYSSFGLQLYTNQYV
-151 NTGGFT
+151 NTGDFT

-167 LVMRLYFSDTA
+167 LVMRLYFSDTSY
-178 FIEHRYFLPADSYM
+178 IEHRYFLPADSYM

-203 RHIPRNASQFEIAWN
+203 RHIPRNASQFEVVWN

-315 STLVQYEPGD
+315 STLVQYDPGA

-402 FKSYMSSAK
+402 LKSYMSSAK

-629 KQQQRRR
+629 RQQQRRR

>member
-19 FSVYNSRIAR
+19 FSVYNSRVAR
-29 EQQEIQRVRDSVAA
+29 QQQEIQRVRDSVAA
-43 ANAFEYAERMAQQMA
+43 AQAFEYAEEMARQMA
-58 ADSASAAAGQG
+58 ADSAAGQSG
-69 TQDGQPAYVSTYAN
+69 QDGGEPAYVSTYAN
-83 PFLEQAYNAGED
+83 PFLEEAYNAGED
-95 FHYLEN
+95 FYYLEN
-101 NKLRIKYSTKGGQA
+101 NRLRIMYSTKGGQA
-115 ASVLIKDYYT
+115 ASVLVKDFYT
-125 SDSTDLYLMKD
+125 SDSTALYLMKE

-232 NYSTVDFKYPGQVKK
+232 NYSTVDYKYPGQVKK

-286 AEENFES
+286 AEDNFES

-304 DAERRLMACSA
+304 DTERRLMACSA
-315 STLVQYEPGD
+315 STLVQYDPGA

-387 LLLTLLIKLVISPLT
+387 LLLTVLIKLVISPLT
-402 FKSYMSSAK
+402 LKSYMSSAK

-486 DLSTYDSILDF
+486 DLSTYDSILDL

-525 TQGSSADNNPQMKS
+525 TQGSNVE
-539 MRNMTLYFMPI
+539 RNMTLYFMPI

-589 KIMARVRAASVK
+589 KIMAKVRAASVK

-629 KQQQRRR
+629 KQQRRR

>member
-1 MNKNTIIGITLI
+1 MNRNTVIGITLMGI
-13 GLLLIG
+13 LLIG
-19 FSVYNSRIAR
+19 FSVINSREAR
-29 EQQEIQRVRDSVAA
+29 KQAEIKRVQDSIAA
-43 ANAFEYAERMAQQMA
+43 AKAFKY
-58 ADSASAAAGQG
+58 AGQMSSAMQDSTSAEFSGQSGDG
-69 TQDGQPAYVSTYAN
+69 TGAVYASTYAN
-83 PFLEQAYNAGED
+83 SFLEAAYNGKEG

-101 NKLRIKYSTKGGQA
+101 DKLRIKYSTKGGQA
-115 ASVLIKDYYT
+115 VDVLIKDYYT
-125 SDSTDLYLMKD
+125 SDSSALFLMKD
-136 DYSDFGLQLYTDQYI
+136 GYSDFALQFYTDQYVSTSDFI
-151 NTGGFT
+151 

-178 FIEHRYFLPADSYM
+178 FVEYGYFLPHGSYM

-218 MDVPRLERGYKNEQ
+218 MDIPRLERGYKNEQ

-286 AEENFES
+286 AEDNFES

-304 DAERRLMACSA
+304 DPERRLMACSA
-315 STLVQYEPGD
+315 STLVQYDPGA

-371 VFDLF
+371 VFDFF

-402 FKSYMSSAK
+402 LKSYMSSAK

-429 EDALKKQQETMDLY
+429 EDALKKQQETMELY

-525 TQGSSADNNPQMKS
+525 TQGSTADNNPQMKS

-601 GAAKPKSKFQQR
+601 GTAKPKSKFQQR

-622 EAIREQQ
+622 EAIKEQQ
-629 KQQQRRR
+629 RQQRRR

>member
-1 MNKNTIIGITLI
+1 MNKNTVIGIVLI
-13 GLLLIG
+13 GILLIG
-19 FSVYNSRIAR
+19 FSVLNSREAR
-29 EQQEIQRVRDSVAA
+29 RQADAKRVQDSLAA
-43 ANAFEYAERMAQQMA
+43 ARAFEYAEQMA
-58 ADSASAAAGQG
+58 AEKPDSATVAMDGQSAAG
-69 TQDGQPAYVSTYAN
+69 TRPEYASTYAN
-83 PFLEQAYNAGED
+83 AYLESAYKGGEE
-95 FHYLEN
+95 FYYLEN
-101 NKLRIKYSTKGGQA
+101 NKIKVKYTTRGGQA
-115 ASVLIKDYYT
+115 ANVLIKNYYT
-125 SDSTDLYLMKD
+125 SDSSDLYLMKD
-136 DYSDFGLQLYTDQYI
+136 GYSNFGLQLYTNQYI
-151 NTGGFT
+151 NTGDFT
-157 YETVVSNDST
+157 YETVLSNDST
-167 LVMRLYFSDTA
+167 LVMRLYFSESSY
-178 FIEHRYFLPADSYM
+178 IEHSYFLPQGSYM

-203 RHIPRNASQFEIAWN
+203 SQIPRNASQFEVVWN

-232 NYSTVDFKYPGQVKK
+232 MYSTVDYKYPGEVKSV
-247 IENLGIMRGG
+247 ENLGKMRGT
-257 GRSGGNHREVTT
+257 RSGGQHKEVTT

-286 AEENFES
+286 AENSFES
-293 GNLSMKFYPET
+293 GNLSLNFYPET
-304 DAERRLMACSA
+304 DPDRRLMACAA
-315 STLVQYEPGD
+315 STLIQYDPGA
-325 DVTVPFEFYYG
+325 DVSVPLQFYYG
-336 PNHFRTLKSYD
+336 PNLFKTLKSYD
-347 CDFEKIVPLGGWL
+347 YGFEKIVPLGGWL

-387 LLLTLLIKLVISPLT
+387 LLLTVLIKLVISPLT
-402 FKSYMSSAK
+402 LKSYMSSAK

-421 INAKYPRQ
+421 INAKYPKP
-429 EDALKKQQETMDLY
+429 EDAMKKQQETMDLY

-525 TQGSSADNNPQMKS
+525 TQGSNVDNNPQMKS

-589 KIMARVRAASVK
+589 KIMAKVRAASVK

-629 KQQQRRR
+629 KQQRRR

>member
-43 ANAFEYAERMAQQMA
+43 ANAFEYAERAASQA
-58 ADSASAAAGQG
+58 ADSMAAAVSQSGDNSVQSY
-69 TQDGQPAYVSTYAN
+69 ASTYAN
-83 PFLEQAYNAGED
+83 PYLEQAYNAGEE
-95 FHYLEN
+95 FFFLEN
-101 NKLRIKYSTKGGQA
+101 DKLKIKYTTKGGQA
-115 ASVLIKDYYT
+115 STVLIKDYYT
-125 SDSTDLYLMKD
+125 SDSSALYLMKE
-136 DYSDFGLQLYTDQYI
+136 DYSSFGLQLYTDQYI
-151 NTGGFT
+151 NTDGFT
-157 YETVVSNDST
+157 YEPVVSNDST
-167 LVMRLYFSDTA
+167 LVMRLYFSETA

-218 MDVPRLERGYKNEQ
+218 MDIPRLEKGYKNEQ
-232 NYSTVDFKYPGQVKK
+232 NYSTVDYKYPGDVKSV
-247 IENLGIMRGG
+247 ENLGIMRGG
-257 GRSGGNHREVTT
+257 RSGGQHEDVTT

-286 AEENFES
+286 ADGNFES
-293 GNLSMKFYPET
+293 GNLSLKFYPET
-304 DAERRLMACSA
+304 DPERRLMACSA
-315 STLVQYEPGD
+315 STLVQYDAGA

-336 PNHFRTLKSYD
+336 PNLFRTLKSYD
-347 CDFEKIVPLGGWL
+347 YGFEKIVPLGGWL

-387 LLLTLLIKLVISPLT
+387 LLLTLLIKLIISPLT
-402 FKSYMSSAK
+402 LKSYMSSAK
-411 MNVLRPELDK
+411 INILRPELDK

-443 RKAGVSMFGGCLPM
+443 RKAGVNMFGGCLPM

-481 FLWAD
+481 FLWAH
-486 DLSTYDSILDF
+486 DLSTYDSILDL

-512 ILCAL
+512 ILCAV

-525 TQGSSADNNPQMKS
+525 TQGNTSDNNPQMKS

-575 LQTWIIRRFFVDEE
+575 LQTWVIRRFFVDEE
-589 KIMARVRAASVK
+589 KIMARVQAASAK
-601 GAAKPKSKFQQR
+601 GAKPKSKFQQR

-629 KQQQRRR
+629 KQRRR

>member
-69 TQDGQPAYVSTYAN
+69 TQDGQPVYASTYAN

-232 NYSTVDFKYPGQVKK
+232 NYSTVDFKYPGD
-247 IENLGIMRGG
+247 
-257 GRSGGNHREVTT
+257 REP
-269 RIEWFAFQQQYF
+269 RHHA
-281 SAILR
+281 
-286 AEENFES
+286 
-293 GNLSMKFYPET
+293 
-304 DAERRLMACSA
+304 RR
-315 STLVQYEPGD
+315 
-325 DVTVPFEFYYG
+325 
-336 PNHFRTLKSYD
+336 RTLRRQ
-347 CDFEKIVPLGGWL
+347 PP
-360 VRWINRGIIIP
+360 RGDHP
-371 VFDLF
+371 HRV
-376 GRFISNYGIII
+376 
-387 LLLTLLIKLVISPLT
+387 V
-402 FKSYMSSAK
+402 
-411 MNVLRPELDK
+411 
-421 INAKYPRQ
+421 
-429 EDALKKQQETMDLY
+429 
-443 RKAGVSMFGGCLPM
+443 CLPAAV
-457 LLQFPVLF
+457 LLRHSPC
-465 AMFRFF
+465 RG
-471 PASFE
+471 E
-476 LRQKG
+476 LRVGQP
-481 FLWAD
+481 LD
-486 DLSTYDSILDF
+486 EILPRDRRRA
-497 GFNIPLYGDHVSLFA
+497 PSD
-512 ILCAL
+512 
-517 SMYFSARM
+517 
-525 TQGSSADNNPQMKS
+525 
-539 MRNMTLYFMPI
+539 
-550 FMLFICNNLSSG
+550 G
-562 LTYYYLLS
+562 LLRLDP
-570 NLIMM
+570 
-575 LQTWIIRRFFVDEE
+575 R
-589 KIMARVRAASVK
+589 AVRA
-601 GAAKPKSKFQQR
+601 R
-613 LEAIQKAQQ
+613 
-622 EAIREQQ
+622 
-629 KQQQRRR
+629 

>member
-1 MNKNTIIGITLI
+1 
-13 GLLLIG
+13 
-19 FSVYNSRIAR
+19 
-29 EQQEIQRVRDSVAA
+29 
-43 ANAFEYAERMAQQMA
+43 
-58 ADSASAAAGQG
+58 
-69 TQDGQPAYVSTYAN
+69 
-83 PFLEQAYNAGED
+83 
-95 FHYLEN
+95 
-101 NKLRIKYSTKGGQA
+101 
-115 ASVLIKDYYT
+115 
-125 SDSTDLYLMKD
+125 
-136 DYSDFGLQLYTDQYI
+136 
-151 NTGGFT
+151 
-157 YETVVSNDST
+157 
-167 LVMRLYFSDTA
+167 
-178 FIEHRYFLPADSYM
+178 
-192 VDFDVHMVNMD
+192 
-203 RHIPRNASQFEIAWN
+203 

-286 AEENFES
+286 AEDNFES

-304 DAERRLMACSA
+304 DPDRRLMACSA
-315 STLVQYEPGD
+315 STLVQYDPGA

-402 FKSYMSSAK
+402 LKSYMSSAK

-570 NLIMM
+570 NLIICSRPGSSAVSSWTRKNHG
-575 LQTWIIRRFFVDEE
+575 QGARRIRKRCRQAQVQVPAASRGYPEGP
-589 KIMARVRAASVK
+589 AGGHPRAAEAAEKTLVK
-601 GAAKPKSKFQQR
+601 DIHYGTHY
-613 LEAIQKAQQ
+613 
-622 EAIREQQ
+622 
-629 KQQQRRR
+629 

>member
-1 MNKNTIIGITLI
+1 MNRNTVIGITLMGI
-13 GLLLIG
+13 LLIG
-19 FSVYNSRIAR
+19 FSVINSREAR
-29 EQQEIQRVRDSVAA
+29 KQAEIKRVQDSIAA
-43 ANAFEYAERMAQQMA
+43 AKAFEYAGQMSSA
-58 ADSASAAAGQG
+58 MQDSTSAEFSGQSGDG
-69 TQDGQPAYVSTYAN
+69 TGAVYASTYAN
-83 PFLEQAYNAGED
+83 SFLEAAYNGKEG

-101 NKLRIKYSTKGGQA
+101 DKLRIKYSTKGGQA
-115 ASVLIKDYYT
+115 VDVLIKDYYT
-125 SDSTDLYLMKD
+125 SDSSALFLMKD
-136 DYSDFGLQLYTDQYI
+136 GYSDFALQFYTDQYVSTSDFI
-151 NTGGFT
+151 

-178 FIEHRYFLPADSYM
+178 FVEYGYFLPHGSYM

-218 MDVPRLERGYKNEQ
+218 MDIPRLERGYKNEQ

-286 AEENFES
+286 AEDNFES

-304 DAERRLMACSA
+304 DPERRLMACSA
-315 STLVQYEPGD
+315 STLVQYDPGA

-371 VFDLF
+371 VFDFF

-402 FKSYMSSAK
+402 LKSYMSSAK

-525 TQGSSADNNPQMKS
+525 TQGSTADNNPQMKS

-589 KIMARVRAASVK
+589 KIMAKVRAASVK

-629 KQQQRRR
+629 KQQRRR